1 MPPASVP
8 HWDARAFYPSS
19 VSAAQQFAA
28 LPLNQ
33 THFWISFYPWK
44 GACATA
50 QKPKT
55 NMKTDWGEGCYI
67 CIGLEESRELQTA
80 FIVLGSQK
88 QKLADG
94 QIPSSPGQ
102 SHELFALVP
111 KWEKFKFKKF
121 SSKGWT
127 LPNNQSIKAHCG
139 IIDCTIV
146 PWSTYSKPLCLK
158 CFELLP
164 HCNNRKI

>member
-88 QKLADG
+88 QSLQMD
-94 QIPSSPGQ
+94 
-102 SHELFALVP
+102 
-111 KWEKFKFKKF
+111 KFPLLQ
-121 SSKGWT
+121 GNHMNY
-127 LPNNQSIKAHCG
+127 LH
-139 IIDCTIV
+139 
-146 PWSTYSKPLCLK
+146 LCLNGK
-158 CFELLP
+158 SSSLRNSAAKAGLFQIINQLKPTVVL
-164 HCNNRKI
+164 